1 MFVATNAP
9 DHRLAMR
16 FADGS
21 FIAHWVECVG
31 AIPTTSQR
39 RKRFKQSTCETVGP
53 GLSCRNLS
61 AMLMGHP
68 FFPPWLS
75 KPRASMLHL
84 GCRKHCTTAYMT
96 MLKRIRRRAILH
108 LNASNVLRWVPCG
121 VLRIAEGQSL
131 RSELRAGDHC
141 YLACAVQEAVMSKH
155 GYSLIEHAKDMT
167 D

>member
-21 FIAHWVECVG
+21 FIAHWVECGV

-39 RKRFKQSTCETVGP
+39 RKGFKQITCETVGP

-84 GCRKHCTTAYMT
+84 GCRKHCTTANIT